1 MFQPSSARALRT
13 AAADGP
19 KLSMTSTSG
28 LAALSASSCGVAST
42 EVSGTSSTVV
52 AMPLACRAAFSADDP
67 DWPSSSS
74 AETIATF
81 LNPLEMSSSASVPS
95 ICAAG
100 KIVPNRYGNSD
111 ALDSVVVAE
120 CVTVKTL
127 SFIRMGASGTPSV
140 LVLPGSTTSGREPE
154 LSAWDSTLTAWVPV
168 LASSTYV
175 TVTGLPLTPP
185 AALMAATAAFT
196 PYSWSLPTSAR
207 APLCAATSRMLSPP
221 LELPADDAAEL
232 PAPLAPAAPAPV
244 LPLLLHA
251 ATATSAPAPHSVIAL
266 RTIFMAR
273 PLRLNHLTKINS
285 SGHLAR

>member
-74 AETIATF
+74 AEMIATF

-120 CVTVKTL
+120 CVTVKIL
-127 SFIRMGASGTPSV
+127 SFMRMGARGTPSV
-140 LVLPGSTTSGREPE
+140 LVLPGNTTSGREPE
-154 LSAWDSTLTAWVPV
+154 LSACASTLTAWVPV
-168 LASSTYV
+168 LPSSTYV
-175 TVTGLPLTPP
+175 TVTGLPFTPP
-185 AALMAATAAFT
+185 AALTAATAAFT

-207 APLCAATSRMLSPP
+207 IPLCAAMSRMVSPP
-221 LELPADDAAEL
+221 LELPADAAAEL
-232 PAPLAPAAPAPV
+232 AAAAALV
-244 LPLLLHA
+244 LLLLIPPLLLHA
-251 ATATSAPAPHSVIAL
+251 ATATSAPAP
-266 RTIFMAR
+266 
-273 PLRLNHLTKINS
+273 
-285 SGHLAR
+285 

>member
-120 CVTVKTL
+120 CVTVKIL
-127 SFIRMGASGTPSV
+127 SFIKMGASGTPSV

-154 LSAWDSTLTAWVPV
+154 LSACDTTLTAWVPV
-168 LASSTYV
+168 LASSTYFLMF
-175 TVTGLPLTPP
+175 TCFPLTPP
-185 AALMAATAAFT
+185 AALIAATAAFT

-207 APLCAATSRMLSPP
+207 GPLCAATSRMLSPP
-221 LELPADDAAEL
+221 LELAADDAAEL
-232 PAPLAPAAPAPV
+232 PAALSPAAALLL
-244 LPLLLHA
+244 LPLLLLHA

-266 RTIFMAR
+266 RTIFMAP
-273 PLRLNHLTKINS
+273 PLRVNSLNKN
-285 SGHLAR
+285 

>member
-67 DWPSSSS
+67 DLPSSSS

-120 CVTVKTL
+120 CVTVKFL
-127 SFIRMGASGTPSV
+127 SFIKMGASGTPSV

-154 LSAWDSTLTAWVPV
+154 LSACDTTLTAWVPV

-185 AALMAATAAFT
+185 APLIAATAAFT
-196 PYSWSLPTSAR
+196 PSFWSRPTPAR
-207 APLCAATSRMLSPP
+207 APLCAATSRMPSPP
-221 LELPADDAAEL
+221 LELPADAAAEL
-232 PAPLAPAAPAPV
+232 PATLSPAAL
-244 LPLLLHA
+244 LPLLLLHA
-251 ATATSAPAPHSVIAL
+251 ATATSAPAP
-266 RTIFMAR
+266 
-273 PLRLNHLTKINS
+273 
-285 SGHLAR
+285 